1 MKITL
6 PKKEKTDVRAIV
18 IYTIAIISCIIAI
31 IIVGITQFLG
41 KNKLEEILSIGSSG
55 TSKQEIDEQALISE
69 FDNIFNNQLEKNTYT
84 ANVKKQEEDKN
95 IIYTYYDKIENKE
108 NSYELNLKIPYI
120 NIESEITNQYN
131 NEIKETFQ
139 KKAENVLKT
148 QNKNIV
154 YTVKYQATI
163 ENNILSLIIKSEL
176 KEGASAQRQ
185 IIKTY
190 NYDLSSNKE
199 ISLEEMIVKKGLK
212 QEEVQRKIQDRIKM
226 EEKKVEDLKKLGYN
240 IFERNSED
248 EQYDIENSKEFFIIN
263 QHIYVIYAYGN
274 ESLTSEMD
282 VVVIY

>member
-6 PKKEKTDVRAIV
+6 PKKEKTDIRAIA

-41 KNKLEEILSIGSSG
+41 KNKLEEMLSIGSSG
-55 TSKQEIDEQALISE
+55 TSQQEIDEQALIAE
-69 FDNIFNNQLEKNTYT
+69 FDNIFNNQLEKNNFNT
-84 ANVKKQEEDKN
+84 NVKKQEENKE
-95 IIYTYYDKIENKE
+95 IIYTYYDKTESKK
-108 NSYELNLKIPYI
+108 NSYELDLQIPYI
-120 NIESEITNQYN
+120 NIDNEIIRQYN

-139 KKAENVLKT
+139 KKAEKVLAT
-148 QNKNIV
+148 QNKKIV

-176 KEGASAQRQ
+176 KEGASAQRK

-190 NYDLSSNKE
+190 NYDLSTNKE
-199 ISLEEMIVKKGLK
+199 IGLEEMITKKGLK
-212 QEEVQRKIQDRIKM
+212 QEEVQRKIKDRIKI
-226 EEKKVEDLKKLGYN
+226 EEKKVEDLKNLGYS

-248 EQYDIENSKEFFIIN
+248 EQYDIGNSKEFFIRN

-274 ESLTSEMD
+274 ENLTSEMD
-282 VVVIY
+282 IVVI

>member
-6 PKKEKTDVRAIV
+6 PKKEKTDIKAIV

-31 IIVGITQFLG
+31 VVVGITQFLG
-41 KNKLEEILSIGSSG
+41 KNKLEEMLSIGSSG

-69 FDNIFNNQLEKNTYT
+69 FDNIFNNQIEKSNFN
-84 ANVKKQEEDKN
+84 ANVKKQEEDKD
-95 IIYTYYDKIENKE
+95 IIYTYYDKTESKK
-108 NSYELNLKIPYI
+108 NSYEVNLQIPYI
-120 NIESEITNQYN
+120 NIENEIINQYN

-139 KKAENVLKT
+139 KKVDKVLET

-163 ENNILSLIIKSEL
+163 EDNILSLIIKSEL

-190 NYDLSSNKE
+190 NYDLSNNKE
-199 ISLEEMIVKKGLK
+199 INLEEVIAKKGFEK
-212 QEEVQRKIQDRIKM
+212 DEAQIKIRDRIKI

-240 IFERNSED
+240 IFERNSD
-248 EQYDIENSKEFFIIN
+248 SDII
-263 QHIYVIYAYGN
+263 
-274 ESLTSEMD
+274 
-282 VVVIY
+282 